1 MQYEFTQREL
11 NIIQEALKNLLEI
24 GITEPQE
31 NFLRNIDEGMSEE
44 EATQKYAIENK
55 RHWNEMLGKDTGNIY
70 RLYKKLFDITGE

>member
-31 NFLRNIDEGMSEE
+31 NYLRNIDDGMTEE
-44 EATQKYAIENK
+44 EANALYKEENK
-55 RHWNEMLGKDTGNIY
+55 EYWIQILKSGKNPVY
-70 RLYKKLFDITGE
+70 NLYFRIFGLS

>member
-31 NFLRNIDEGMSEE
+31 NFLRNIEEGMSEKNANEIYAE
-44 EATQKYAIENK
+44 ENLIYWKYMIEVEK
-55 RHWNEMLGKDTGNIY
+55 KPIY
-70 RLYKKLFDITGE
+70 ILYNRLFENF

>member
-31 NFLRNIDEGMSEE
+31 NFLRNIDEGMSEKNANEIYAE
-44 EATQKYAIENK
+44 ENLIYWKHMIEVERNSV
-55 RHWNEMLGKDTGNIY
+55 Y
-70 RLYKKLFDITGE
+70 VLYKKLFQ